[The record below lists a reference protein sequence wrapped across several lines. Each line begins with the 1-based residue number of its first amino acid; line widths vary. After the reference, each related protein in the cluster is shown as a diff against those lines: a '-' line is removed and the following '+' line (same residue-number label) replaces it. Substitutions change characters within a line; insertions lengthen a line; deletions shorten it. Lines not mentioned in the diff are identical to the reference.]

1 MLFETTTQR
10 VEVNLSLI
18 DTETLL
24 APIPGINPTGDDAR
38 YEFCYEMMET
48 EVKKFGSLFGETV
61 DWQLVKVHSI
71 EVLTLHSKDLKAIC
85 YLIRSLVEEKEITGL
100 EEGLSLL
107 DESIGRYGKEL
118 YPKRK
123 RGRDGAVEW
132 LNHQFKLVATK
143 LSGQP
148 LNWETLSRC
157 MALIESIQCQFDEI
171 FQDSDA
177 DFFEVKNQLNQLIN
191 NATSS
196 EGILEEQKVINT
208 NTPLNQVS
216 EKPDKIKEPLGD
228 VSSNQSSPNKKK
240 IVAPSQSFA
249 DVDTDFSS
257 PTASKRTLKKVAE
270 MIMHSNPTDALGYRI
285 YRHLTWMDVDGLPD
299 HQDKVTPLS
308 LAVSL
313 DQQAEYRDKAHQ
325 ESDTDTIKRL
335 ERTLTDAP
343 FWLTGHYF
351 VYSML
356 SNLGYE
362 DAATAVKQETKKF
375 IDSFSGIENLS
386 FKNSI
391 PFADEETI
399 TWLSTGSCLSSDN
412 SSIIQTIVVADDDL
426 SEMEDIALE
435 DLGVYVAE
443 LSNKLELDN
452 SGRGQFMLHLKLVK
466 AYQNVGLYPLC
477 LPYLEQSW
485 EVTKELNLL
494 IWEPH
499 LYFSLEHLI
508 QKTLRKLY
516 RTKDFLPVKYR
527 EWETIYDQ

>member
-1 MLFETTTQR
+1 M
-10 VEVNLSLI
+10 SLI

-24 APIPGINPTGDDAR
+24 APIPGVSPTGEDAR

-61 DWQLVKVHSI
+61 DWHIVKVHSI
-71 EVLTLHSKDLKAIC
+71 EVLSQHSKDLKALC
-85 YLIRSLVEEKEITGL
+85 YLIRALVEENGVAGL
-100 EEGLSLL
+100 DEGLSLL
-107 DESIGRYGKEL
+107 NESISHFGGEL

-132 LNHQFKLVATK
+132 LNHQIKLVSTK
-143 LSGQP
+143 LSTQS
-148 LNWETLSRC
+148 LNWEALSRC
-157 MALIESIQCQFDEI
+157 VTLVESIQRQFDQI

-177 DFFEVKNQLNQLIN
+177 DFFEIKTQLNQLMQ
-191 NATSS
+191 NASPSEEILGQDRAVDTGPLTEASGKSEKVKGVDAQPPLDSSLTQALSNKTRISSS
-196 EGILEEQKVINT
+196 E
-208 NTPLNQVS
+208 LNFV
-216 EKPDKIKEPLGD
+216 
-228 VSSNQSSPNKKK
+228 
-240 IVAPSQSFA
+240 

-270 MIMHSNPTDALGYRI
+270 MMMHSNPTEALGYRI
-285 YRHLTWMDVDGLPD
+285 YRHLTWFDVDGLPD
-299 HQDKVTPLS
+299 HQENVTQLS

-313 DQQAEYRDKAHQ
+313 DQQVEYRDKAHQ
-325 ESDTDTIKRL
+325 ESDIDTIKRL

-356 SNLGYE
+356 SNLGYGE
-362 DAATAVKQETKKF
+362 AATAVKQETRRF
-375 IDSFSGIENLS
+375 INSFNGIESLF

-391 PFADEETI
+391 PFADEATI
-399 TWLSTGSCLSSDN
+399 TWLSTGNSSSSDN
-412 SSIIQTIVVADDDL
+412 SSIVQSIVVSEDDL

-435 DLGVYVAE
+435 DLGMYVAE
-443 LSNKLELDN
+443 LSKKLELDN

-477 LPYLEQSW
+477 LPYLEKNW
-485 EVTKELNLL
+485 EVSKELNLS

-499 LYFSLEHLI
+499 LFFSLEHLI
-508 QKTLRKLY
+508 QKTLRELY
-516 RTKDFLPVKYR
+516 RNKDFLPEIYS
-527 EWETIYDQ
+527 EWGTIYDQQ

>member
-1 MLFETTTQR
+1 MLLEVTTQR
-10 VEVNLSLI
+10 VEVNLSQI

-24 APIPGINPTGDDAR
+24 TPIPGASPTGDDAR

-71 EVLTLHSKDLKAIC
+71 EVLTLHSKDLKALC
-85 YLIRSLVEEKEITGL
+85 YLIRALVEDKGIAGL
-100 EEGLSLL
+100 DEGLSLL
-107 DESIGRYGKEL
+107 NESISRFGSEL

-132 LNHQFKLVATK
+132 FNHQIKLASTK
-143 LSGQP
+143 LSTQS

-157 MALIESIQCQFDEI
+157 ITLIESIQRQFDEI

-177 DFFEVKNQLNQLIN
+177 DFFEIKTQLNLLMKN
-191 NATSS
+191 SS
-196 EGILEEQKVINT
+196 PSENILEQERVIDDNT
-208 NTPLNQVS
+208 SKEVN
-216 EKPDKIKEPLGD
+216 EKPEKVKEPLRD
-228 VSSNQSSPNKKK
+228 VSLTQAHSNKTQSTVPR
-240 IVAPSQSFA
+240 QTFE
-249 DVDTDFSS
+249 DVETDFSS

-270 MIMHSNPTDALGYRI
+270 MLTHANPMEALGYRI
-285 YRHLTWMDVDGLPD
+285 YRHLTWVDVDGLPD
-299 HQDKVTPLS
+299 HQENVTPLS

-313 DQQAEYRDKAHQ
+313 DQQTEYRDKAHQ
-325 ESDTDTIKRL
+325 ESDIDTIKRL

-356 SNLGYE
+356 SNLGYDE
-362 DAATAVKQETKKF
+362 AAAAVKQETKRF
-375 IDSFSGIENLS
+375 IDSFSGIEKLS

-391 PFADEETI
+391 PFADDETI
-399 TWLSTGSCLSSDN
+399 TWLSTGNSSSSDN
-412 SSIIQTIVVADDDL
+412 SSIIQAIVVGDDDL
-426 SEMEDIALE
+426 SQMEDIALE

-485 EVTKELNLL
+485 EASKELNLST
-494 IWEPH
+494 WEPH

-508 QKTLRKLY
+508 QKTLRELY
-516 RTKDFLPVKYR
+516 RTKDFLPVRYS
-527 EWETIYDQ
+527 EWETIYDQQ